1 MIHNDQELQTT
12 WDRVNWFLSQ
22 VASLRKHEQN
32 PDNYHASA
40 SGFLAEISKMQMEV
54 REYLSVHPREF
65 GESAK

>member
-12 WDRVNWFLSQ
+12 RDRVNWFLSQ
-22 VASLRKHEQN
+22 VASLRQHEPN

-40 SGFLAEISKMQMEV
+40 SGFLSEISKMQMDV

-65 GESAK
+65 GETAR